1 MSIYIQRQLEIQIK
15 PFLKRK
21 EVISII
27 GPRQAGK
34 TTFIKHLAD
43 ELEKQGKKVKF
54 ITFEK
59 REDLNIFQDDIEA
72 FKILLAKFDY
82 CLIDEFQYAKEGGQK
97 LKYLYDTSKTKFI
110 ISGSSSLDLTFQTG
124 KYMVGRIFNFE
135 LLPFSFREFLSVKDK
150 ELREIINEKILIKN
164 FLSFKIKQGFGD
176 AINNRINNLLE
187 EYFIYGGYPAVIL
200 TKRDDEKIKILQ
212 SISENYLLKDIASL
226 LKLATE
232 DGILKLQKALSAQ
245 IGNLIN
251 YNELSNLSGL
261 AYKDLLKHLNILEKT
276 YIIKLLKPFFK
287 NRRIEISKNPKAYY
301 FDLGMRN
308 YLINDFRKIKD
319 RNDIGA
325 VAENYCLNM
334 FQKNEMN
341 RDLKYWRTKSQ
352 AEVDFIIEK
361 NQEIIP
367 VEVKFSSNRIVG
379 KSLHSFIDKFSS
391 KKAIILTK
399 DYLAEE
405 KIGGC
410 RVQFI
415 PMGYF

>member
-1 MSIYIQRQLEIQIK
+1 MSVYIKRQLEEQIK

-34 TTFIKHLAD
+34 TTFIRHLSE
-43 ELEKQGKKVKF
+43 ELERQGKKVKF

-59 REDLNIFQDDIEA
+59 KEDLDVFKEDIES
-72 FKILLAKFDY
+72 FKTLISKLDY
-82 CLIDEFQYAKEGGQK
+82 CFIDEFQYAKEGGQK
-97 LKYLYDTSKTKFI
+97 LKYLFDTSDVKFV

-135 LLPFSFREFLSVKDK
+135 LLPFSFREFLSIKDK
-150 ELREIINEKILIKN
+150 ELYELLNEKIPVDKI
-164 FLSFKIKQGFGD
+164 LSFKIKQGFGE
-176 AINNRINNLLE
+176 AINIRINNLLE
-187 EYFIYGGYPAVIL
+187 EYFIYGGYPAAVL
-200 TKRDDEKIKILQ
+200 AKGHNEKTKILQ
-212 SISENYLLKDIASL
+212 SIADNYILKDIGTL
-226 LKLATE
+226 LKLTTE
-232 DGILKLQKALSAQ
+232 DEIIRLQKTLSAQ

-251 YNELSNLSGL
+251 YNELSSFSGL
-261 AYKDLLKHLNILEKT
+261 AYKDLLSHLNILEKT
-276 YIIKLLKPFFK
+276 YIIKLLKPYFK
-287 NRRIEISKNPKAYY
+287 NRRIEISKNPKIYY

-308 YLINDFRKIKD
+308 YLINDFREIKD

-352 AEVDFIIEK
+352 AEVDFVVEK
-361 NQEIIP
+361 EQGVIP
-367 VEVKFSSNRIVG
+367 IEVKFSSNRVVG
-379 KSLHSFIDKFSS
+379 KSLHSFIDKFSP

-405 KIGGC
+405 KIGDC
-410 RVQFI
+410 KAQFI

>member
-1 MSIYIQRQLEIQIK
+1 MSLYVHRQLEHQIK
-15 PFLKRK
+15 PFIKRK
-21 EVISII
+21 EAISII

-34 TTFIKHLAD
+34 TTFIKHLSD
-43 ELEKQGKKVKF
+43 ELAKQQKKIKF

-59 REDLNIFQDDIEA
+59 KEDLNIFQDDIET
-72 FKILLAKFDY
+72 FKTLIAKFDY
-82 CLIDEFQYAKEGGQK
+82 CFIDEFQYAKEGGQK
-97 LKYLYDTSKTKFI
+97 LKYLYDTLKTKFI

-135 LLPFSFREFLSVKDK
+135 LMPFSFREFLSVKDN
-150 ELREIINEKILIKN
+150 ELYEIINEKIPIKN

-176 AINNRINNLLE
+176 TINNRINDFLE
-187 EYFIYGGYPAVIL
+187 EYFIYGGYPAVVL
-200 TKRDDEKIKILQ
+200 AKNYDEKIKILQ
-212 SISENYLLKDIASL
+212 SISENYLLKDIGSL

-232 DGILKLQKALSAQ
+232 DEILKLQKALSAQ

-251 YNELSNLSGL
+251 YNELSSLSGL

-276 YIIKLLKPFFK
+276 YIIKLLRPFFK

-308 YLINDFRKIKD
+308 YLINDFRRIKD

-325 VAENYCLNM
+325 VAENYCLNLL
-334 FQKNEMN
+334 QKNEMS

-352 AEVDFIIEK
+352 AEVDFVVEM

-367 VEVKFSSNRIVG
+367 VETKFSSSRVVG
-379 KSLHSFIDKFSS
+379 KSLHSFIEKFFC

-405 KIGGC
+405 KIKNC
-410 RVQFI
+410 KIQFI

>member
-1 MSIYIQRQLEIQIK
+1 MDLYISRQLEEQIK
-15 PFLKRK
+15 PFLRRK
-21 EVISII
+21 EAISII
-27 GPRQAGK
+27 GPRQSGK
-34 TTFIKHLAD
+34 TTFIKHLAK
-43 ELEKQGKKVKF
+43 ELEDKGKKVKF

-59 REDLNIFQDDIEA
+59 KEDLNIFQDDIES
-72 FKILLAKFDY
+72 FKILTSKFDY
-82 CLIDEFQYAKEGGQK
+82 CFIDEFQYAKEGGQK

-110 ISGSSSLDLTFQTG
+110 ISGSSSLDLIFQTG

-135 LLPFSFREFLSVKDK
+135 LLPFSFREFLSIKDK
-150 ELREIINEKILIKN
+150 ELSELLNEKIPIKN
-164 FLSFKIKQGFGD
+164 LLSFKIKQGFGD
-176 AINNRINNLLE
+176 AINSRINDLLE
-187 EYFIYGGYPAVIL
+187 EYFIYGGYPAAVLI
-200 TKRDDEKIKILQ
+200 KGHDEKIKVLQ
-212 SISENYLLKDIASL
+212 SIADNYILKDIGTL

-232 DGILKLQKALSAQ
+232 DEIIRLQKALSAQ

-276 YIIKLLKPFFK
+276 YVIKLLKPYFI
-287 NRRIEISKNPKAYY
+287 NRRVEISKNPKVYY

-308 YLINDFRKIKD
+308 YLINDFRKTKE

-352 AEVDFIIEK
+352 AEVDFVVEK
-361 NQEIIP
+361 NQELIP
-367 VEVKFSSNRIVG
+367 IEVKFSSNRVVG
-379 KSLHSFIDKFSS
+379 KSLHSFIKKFSS
-391 KKAIILTK
+391 KRVIILTK

-405 KIGGC
+405 KIGDC
-410 RVQFI
+410 KVQFI